1 MLIKWLFFVSSFI
14 HFSMGSTTFGDS
26 KTSLNFQ
33 PPSSTLGKTSLRNR
47 RDRRMTH
54 WESEPHS
61 NFDDGDNNEDRERIS
76 FSSIL
81 EEPSLLQSPLNIK
94 IAEKSS
100 SLESEVT
107 ENRLT
112 GSFSRLDNCIVD
124 VYPLRSVVPWLLFP
138 GVKYNSRVSRNG
150 ALGVRKLV
158 MPHCG
163 KIGMQ
168 DQKIQEPIYVDEPG
182 WIMIALNRQGD
193 GSQES
198 SSEGEPFYVA
208 RGRRSVQISKDED
221 ASKEGKSEG
230 GRVSEF
236 DLPIRSDL
244 GYELQESSYSMRKKR
259 DTFSEN
265 LRKYMIGNGA
275 SGLVSSRFTERSRQN
290 SYVHPRNKHSDILD
304 ILNEPFFIS
313 RGKKNSLGIQRSE
326 SNDEYSAALVNFE
339 MKKEFLDAWKSRKT
353 KKNCDSNSASD
364 CARLRLETNEPPVEP
379 FRDRRG
385 VEELLKDADPF
396 YLSRG
401 KRSPSTIHEFN
412 HTAQLNEFTKVINKN
427 LSIGVQH
434 S

>member
-150 ALGVRKLV
+150 ALGVRKL
-158 MPHCG
+158 
-163 KIGMQ
+163 
-168 DQKIQEPIYVDEPG
+168 
-182 WIMIALNRQGD
+182 GD